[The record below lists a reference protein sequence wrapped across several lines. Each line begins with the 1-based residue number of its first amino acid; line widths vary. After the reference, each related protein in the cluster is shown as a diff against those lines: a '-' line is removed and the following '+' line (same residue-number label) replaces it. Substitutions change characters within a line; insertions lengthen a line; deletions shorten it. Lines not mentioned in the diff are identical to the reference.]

1 MLTPRQLKE
10 KYLSGENIS
19 QILREMKAQQLNDE
33 EIIETSYDIQTGLY
47 VDMMQIKEKADKKE
61 ELTKEI
67 ANTINNLGMI
77 PQSIMEPG
85 VGEATTLS
93 GVLKN
98 LSEDVDTY
106 AFDISWSR
114 VAYSRRWLVEAGV
127 PMAERIRLFTASM
140 LNIPLPTSSID
151 VVYTAHAIEPNAGY
165 ESAIIQ
171 ELHRVTKHYLILV
184 EPAYELATAEA
195 RQRMV
200 EHRYCKGI
208 AGKANHLGY
217 NVLSHKLCR
226 SIENE
231 LNPPAMTVI
240 EKGDTRYV
248 LPRYVCPKYK
258 TDLKLLGGMLYS
270 PESLAVYPVL
280 DGIPCLRI
288 ENAIVAS
295 KYEEIVGGK
304 DGLSKV

>member
-10 KYLSGENIS
+10 RYLSGENIS

-47 VDMMQIKEKADKKE
+47 MDMMKVKEKAEKRE

-67 ANTINNLGMI
+67 ADTINYYMI
-77 PQSIMEPG
+77 PQSILEPG

-93 GVLKN
+93 GVLKKVN
-98 LSEDVDTY
+98 KNINAY

-114 VAYSRRWLVEAGV
+114 VAYSRLWLADAGV
-127 PMAERIRLFTASM
+127 PLPERIKLFTASM

-165 ESAIIQ
+165 EAAIIQ
-171 ELHRVTKHYLILV
+171 ELHRVARHYLILV
-184 EPAYELATAEA
+184 EPAYELASAEA
-195 RQRMV
+195 RKRMV
-200 EHRYCKGI
+200 EHKYCKGL

-217 NVLSHKLCR
+217 NVIKHELCQ

-231 LNPPAMTVI
+231 MNPPAMTII
-240 EKGDTRYV
+240 EKGDTAYDY
-248 LPRYVCPKYK
+248 PRYVCPKYK
-258 TDLKLLGGMLYS
+258 TDLKALGGMLYS

-280 DGIPCLRI
+280 NGIPCLRI

-295 KYEEIVGGK
+295 KYEEIVGGA

>member
-10 KYLSGENIS
+10 RYLSGENIS

-47 VDMMQIKEKADKKE
+47 VDMMQIKEKAEKRE

-67 ANTINNLGMI
+67 ADTINDLGVKL
-77 PQSIMEPG
+77 QTIMEPG

-93 GVLKN
+93 GVLN
-98 LSEDVDTY
+98 GLDVDVSSY

-114 VAYSRRWLVEAGV
+114 VAYSRLWLASAGV
-127 PMAERIRLFTASM
+127 TLPERIKLFTASM

-165 ESAIIQ
+165 EAAIIQ
-171 ELHRVTKHYLILV
+171 ELHRVTRHYLILV
-184 EPAYELATAEA
+184 EPAYELASAEA
-195 RQRMV
+195 RKRMV
-200 EHRYCKGI
+200 EHRYCKGL

-217 NVLSHKLCR
+217 NVIKHELCQ
-226 SIENE
+226 SIENDM
-231 LNPPAMTVI
+231 NPPAMTII
-240 EKGDTRYV
+240 EKGDTAYDY
-248 LPRYVCPKYK
+248 PRYVCPKYK
-258 TDLKLLGGMLYS
+258 TDLKALGGMLYS

-280 DGIPCLRI
+280 NGIPCLRI

-295 KYEEIVGGK
+295 KYEEIVGGT
-304 DGLSKV
+304 DGS